1 MRALTDRAWLWG
13 SVGAIGFGEPTGLR
27 PTCLCRCCVI
37 AGEEGGLSGAKG
49 GRPAPSAPAGLF
61 FTLPT
66 SAPTSQS
73 CTLRRSV
80 WKATRSIAL
89 KKPGSRE
96 DDFLLMVRRLARQKI
111 RGKPRGE
118 AAT

>member
-1 MRALTDRAWLWG
+1 LRARRA
-13 SVGAIGFGEPTGLR
+13 GFLALKEADPLHQLR
-27 PTCLCRCCVI
+27 PVVLHV
-37 AGEEGGLSGAKG
+37 ADLGAN
-49 GRPAPSAPAGLF
+49 
-61 FTLPT
+61 LPVMYVAT
-66 SAPTSQS
+66 P
-73 CTLRRSV
+73 V